1 MASAPAL
8 GAGDRG
14 FESLRP
20 DQNFYLL
27 IIREKQLKSV
37 VEKLSPTRV
46 KLSIEVS
53 FDELTPHIDGAYKTL
68 SEKINIPGFRKGKV
82 PSAMIDQRVGRGAV
96 LDEAI
101 NAALPTFYSQAA
113 KENDVLV
120 IGRPN
125 VDITELKD
133 KDKLAFTVEVDVRP
147 EIELP
152 NFSQIE
158 IKVDDV
164 KVDEADVDEQI
175 QSLRTRFGTLTTVE
189 KTVAKGDFVTIDLVA
204 TKDGAELDG
213 GTAND
218 LSYEVGS
225 ASMIDGLDEALIGL
239 NTGGEKSFETALVG
253 MKEGEK
259 GTVKVSVKAVKEREL
274 PPVDDAFAKLASEF
288 ETLAELKADLTTR
301 LTRLKEL
308 EQGAQARDLLVEKLI
323 STVEI
328 PLPAEIIEAEVNEHL
343 EKEGR
348 LEDDKHR
355 AEVNEEVR
363 KTITREFLLDS
374 IVKAES
380 IAVNETELTEYLV
393 RAAARYGM
401 SPDQFIKEVS
411 DAGQV
416 STMVAE
422 VARAKA
428 LAAVLGRVKVVD
440 QSGKKVDLEALRPQ
454 PQVEK
459 ESK

>member
-1 MASAPAL
+1 
-8 GAGDRG
+8 
-14 FESLRP
+14 
-20 DQNFYLL
+20 
-27 IIREKQLKSV
+27 LKST
-37 VEKLSPTRV
+37 VEKLTPTRV
-46 KLSIEVS
+46 KLSIEVT
-53 FDELTPHIDGAYKTL
+53 FDELAPHVDGAYKTL

-82 PSAMIDQRVGRGAV
+82 PTAMIDQRVGRGAV

-120 IGRPN
+120 IGRP
-125 VDITELKD
+125 DIEIVELKD
-133 KDKLAFTVEVDVRP
+133 KENFSFTVEVDVRP
-147 EIELP
+147 EITLP
-152 NFSQIE
+152 NFSQIKIE
-158 IKVDDV
+158 VDDV
-164 KVDEADVDEQI
+164 KVSDADIDEQI

-189 KTVAKGDFVTIDLVA
+189 KNVATGDFVTIDLVA
-204 TKDGAELDG
+204 TKDGNDLEG

-225 ASMIDGLDEALIGL
+225 SSMIDGLDEALIGL
-239 NTGGEKSFETALVG
+239 AANGSKSFDTALVG
-253 MKEGEK
+253 MAEGEK
-259 GTVKVSVKAVKEREL
+259 GTVKVTVKAVKEREL
-274 PPVDDAFAKLASEF
+274 PPIDDAFAKLASEF

-301 LTRLKEL
+301 LTRLKEM
-308 EQGAQARDLLVEKLI
+308 EQGAQARDLLVEKLT
-323 STVEI
+323 STVDI
-328 PLPAEIIEAEVNEHL
+328 PLPADIIEAEVNDHL

-355 AEVNEEVR
+355 AEVDLEVR
-363 KTITREFLLDS
+363 TTITREFLLDS

-380 IAVNETELTEYLV
+380 VAVNETELTEYLV

-416 STMVAE
+416 TTMVAE

-428 LAAVLGRVKVVD
+428 LAGVLARVQVVD
-440 QSGKKVDLEALRPQ
+440 KSGKKVDLEALAPK
-454 PQVEK
+454 QVPAKEEK
-459 ESK
+459 

>member
-1 MASAPAL
+1 M
-8 GAGDRG
+8 
-14 FESLRP
+14 
-20 DQNFYLL
+20 
-27 IIREKQLKSV
+27 KSV
-37 VEKLSPTRV
+37 LEKLSPTRV

-53 FDELTPHIDGAYKTL
+53 FDELSPHIDGAYKTL
-68 SEKINIPGFRKGKV
+68 SERINIPGFRKGKV

-113 KENDVLV
+113 KENDILV

-133 KDKLAFTVEVDVRP
+133 KEKLAFTVEVDVRP
-147 EIELP
+147 ELTLP
-152 NFSQIE
+152 NFSEIE

-164 KVDEADVDEQI
+164 KVADADIDEQL

-189 KTVAKGDFVTIDLVA
+189 QSVITGSFVTIDLVA
-204 TKDGAELDG
+204 TKDGAELEG
-213 GTAND
+213 GSAND

-239 NTGGEKSFETALVG
+239 SAGDSKSFDTALVG
-253 MKEGEK
+253 MAEGEK
-259 GTVKVSVKAVKEREL
+259 GTVRVSVKAVKDREL

-288 ETLAELKADLTTR
+288 ETLAELKADLSTR
-301 LTRLKEL
+301 LTRLKEM
-308 EQGAQARDLLVEKLI
+308 EQGAQARDLLVERLT
-323 STVEI
+323 STVDI

-355 AEVNEEVR
+355 AEVNEEV
-363 KTITREFLLDS
+363 KATISREFLLDS

-380 IAVNETELTEYLV
+380 VAVNESELTEYLV

-411 DAGQV
+411 EAGQV
-416 STMVAE
+416 TTMVAE

-428 LAAVLGRVKVVD
+428 LAQVLGRVKVVD

-454 PQVEK
+454 NPPAVEEK
-459 ESK
+459 

>member
-1 MASAPAL
+1 
-8 GAGDRG
+8 
-14 FESLRP
+14 
-20 DQNFYLL
+20 
-27 IIREKQLKSV
+27 LKSV
-37 VEKLSPTRV
+37 IEKLSPTRV

-53 FDELTPHIDGAYKTL
+53 FDELSPHIDGAYKTL
-68 SEKINIPGFRKGKV
+68 SERINIPGFRKGKV

-133 KDKLAFTVEVDVRP
+133 KEKLAFTVEVDVRP
-147 EIELP
+147 ELTLP
-152 NFSQIE
+152 NFSEIE

-164 KVDEADVDEQI
+164 KVADADIDEQI

-189 KTVAKGDFVTIDLVA
+189 QAVITGSFVTIDLVA
-204 TKDGAELDG
+204 TKDGAELEG
-213 GTAND
+213 GSAND

-239 NTGGEKSFETALVG
+239 SAGDSKSFDTALVG
-253 MKEGEK
+253 MAEGEK
-259 GTVKVSVKAVKEREL
+259 GTVKVSVKAVKDREL

-288 ETLAELKADLTTR
+288 ETLAELKADLSTR
-301 LTRLKEL
+301 LTRLKEM
-308 EQGAQARDLLVEKLI
+308 EQGAQARDLLVERLT
-323 STVEI
+323 STVDI

-355 AEVNEEVR
+355 AEVNEEV
-363 KTITREFLLDS
+363 KATISREFLLDS

-380 IAVNETELTEYLV
+380 VAVNESELTEYLV

-411 DAGQV
+411 EAGQV
-416 STMVAE
+416 TTMVAE

-428 LAAVLGRVKVVD
+428 LAQVLGRVKVVD

-454 PQVEK
+454 NPPAVEEK
-459 ESK
+459 

>member
-1 MASAPAL
+1 M
-8 GAGDRG
+8 
-14 FESLRP
+14 
-20 DQNFYLL
+20 
-27 IIREKQLKSV
+27 
-37 VEKLSPTRV
+37 VEKLSPTRI

-133 KDKLAFTVEVDVRP
+133 NEKFAFTVEVDVRP

-164 KVDEADVDEQI
+164 KVNEADVDEQI

-189 KTVAKGDFVTIDLVA
+189 KTVVKGDFVTIDLVA

-239 NTGGEKSFETALVG
+239 NAGGEKSFDTALVG

-301 LTRLKEL
+301 LTRLKEM
-308 EQGAQARDLLVEKLI
+308 EQGAQARDLLVEKLTA
-323 STVEI
+323 TVDI
-328 PLPAEIIEAEVNEHL
+328 PLPAEIIEAEVNDHL

-363 KTITREFLLDS
+363 TTITREFLLDS

>member
-1 MASAPAL
+1 M
-8 GAGDRG
+8 
-14 FESLRP
+14 
-20 DQNFYLL
+20 
-27 IIREKQLKSV
+27 

-133 KDKLAFTVEVDVRP
+133 NEKFAFTVEVDVRP

-164 KVDEADVDEQI
+164 KVNEADVDEQI

-239 NTGGEKSFETALVG
+239 NAGGEKSFETALVG

-301 LTRLKEL
+301 LTRLKEM
-308 EQGAQARDLLVEKLI
+308 EQGAQARDLLVEKLTA
-323 STVEI
+323 TVDI
-328 PLPAEIIEAEVNEHL
+328 PLPAEIIEAEVNDHL

-363 KTITREFLLDS
+363 TTITREFLLDS

-454 PQVEK
+454 PKVEQ

>member
-1 MASAPAL
+1 M
-8 GAGDRG
+8 
-14 FESLRP
+14 
-20 DQNFYLL
+20 
-27 IIREKQLKSV
+27 KSV
-37 VEKLSPTRV
+37 LEKLSPTRV

-53 FDELTPHIDGAYKTL
+53 FDELSPHIDGAYKTL
-68 SEKINIPGFRKGKV
+68 SERINIPGFRKGKV

-133 KDKLAFTVEVDVRP
+133 KEKLAFTVEVDVRP
-147 EIELP
+147 ELTLP
-152 NFSQIE
+152 NFSEIE

-164 KVDEADVDEQI
+164 KVADADIDEQI

-189 KTVAKGDFVTIDLVA
+189 KSVATGNFVTIDLVA
-204 TKDGAELDG
+204 TKDGAELEG
-213 GTAND
+213 GSAND

-239 NTGGEKSFETALVG
+239 SAGDSKSFDTALVG
-253 MKEGEK
+253 MAEGEK
-259 GTVKVSVKAVKEREL
+259 GTVKVSVKAVKDREL

-288 ETLAELKADLTTR
+288 ESLAELKADLSTR
-301 LTRLKEL
+301 LTRLKEM
-308 EQGAQARDLLVEKLI
+308 EQGAQARDLLVEKL
-323 STVEI
+323 TAMVDI

-355 AEVNEEVR
+355 AEVNEEV
-363 KTITREFLLDS
+363 KATISREFLLDS

-380 IAVNETELTEYLV
+380 VAVNESELTEYLV

-411 DAGQV
+411 EAGQV
-416 STMVAE
+416 TTMVAE

-428 LAAVLGRVKVVD
+428 LAQVLGRVKVVD
-440 QSGKKVDLEALRPQ
+440 KSGKKVDLEALRPQ
-454 PQVEK
+454 TPPAVEEK
-459 ESK
+459 

>member
-1 MASAPAL
+1 M
-8 GAGDRG
+8 
-14 FESLRP
+14 
-20 DQNFYLL
+20 
-27 IIREKQLKSV
+27 KST
-37 VEKLSPTRV
+37 VEKLTPTRV
-46 KLSIEVS
+46 KLSIEVT
-53 FDELTPHIDGAYKTL
+53 FDELAPHVDGAYKTL
-68 SEKINIPGFRKGKV
+68 SERINIPGFRKGKV
-82 PSAMIDQRVGRGAV
+82 PTAMIDQRVGRGAV

-113 KENDVLV
+113 KDNDVLV
-120 IGRPN
+120 IGRPD
-125 VDITELKD
+125 VEIVELKD
-133 KDKLAFTVEVDVRP
+133 KENFSFTVEVDVRP
-147 EIELP
+147 EISLP
-152 NFSQIE
+152 NFSQIKIE
-158 IKVDDV
+158 VDDV
-164 KVDEADVDEQI
+164 KVTDADIDEQI

-189 KTVAKGDFVTIDLVA
+189 KNVTTGDFVTIDLVA
-204 TKDGAELDG
+204 TKDGNDLEG

-239 NTGGEKSFETALVG
+239 AANGSKSFDTALVG
-253 MKEGEK
+253 MAEGEK
-259 GTVKVSVKAVKEREL
+259 GTVKVTVKAVKEREL
-274 PPVDDAFAKLASEF
+274 PPIDDAFAKLASEF

-301 LTRLKEL
+301 LTRLKEM
-308 EQGAQARDLLVEKLI
+308 EQGAQARDLLVEKLT

-328 PLPAEIIEAEVNEHL
+328 PLPADIIEAEVNDHL

-355 AEVNEEVR
+355 AEVDLEVR
-363 KTITREFLLDS
+363 TTITREFLLDS

-380 IAVNETELTEYLV
+380 VAVNETELTEYLV

-416 STMVAE
+416 TTMVAE

-428 LAAVLGRVKVVD
+428 LAGVLARVQVVD
-440 QSGKKVDLEALRPQ
+440 KSGKKVDLEALAPKQ
-454 PQVEK
+454 APAKEEK
-459 ESK
+459 